1 MKKNAIIAMS
11 GGVDSSVAAFL
22 VQSQGYDCMGV
33 TMKLFNNED
42 IGEKKE
48 KTCCSLS
55 DVEDAR
61 SVANK
66 LGIPYYVFNF
76 SSCFKENVIDRF
88 IAAYSQGKTPNPCI
102 DCNRYLKFE
111 KLFLRAKELDYE
123 FIATGHYA
131 QIDYD
136 KASGRY
142 LLKKSVDEGK
152 DQSYFL
158 YTLTQSQLSHLLL
171 PLGGMKKSQIRKIA
185 QEQGF
190 VNAAKHD
197 SQDICF
203 VPDGKYAEFIRQYTG
218 ATPKPG
224 EFRDS
229 SGKVLG
235 THKGIIHYTIGQRKK
250 LGLSVGKPIYVT
262 ALDPKENVVYVGDET
277 ELFSKSLKVDSVN
290 WIPFSSLSGSKKLLV
305 KIRSTQ
311 KAQPAIIHPINEK
324 EVWVEFLNPQRA
336 ITPGQAAVFY
346 EGEMVVG
353 GGIISA

>member
-76 SSCFKENVIDRF
+76 SSCFQENVIDRF
-88 IAAYSQGKTPNPCI
+88 IAAYNQGKTPNPCI

-142 LLKKSVDEGK
+142 LLKKSIDEEK

-158 YTLTQSQLSHLLL
+158 YTLTQSQLSRLLL

-190 VNAAKHD
+190 VNATKHD

-203 VPDGKYAEFIRQYTG
+203 VPDGKYAEFIQQYTG
-218 ATPKPG
+218 TPSKTG
-224 EFRDS
+224 EFKDS

-290 WIPFSSLSGSKKLLV
+290 WIPFSSLSDSKKVLV

-311 KAQPAIIHPINEK
+311 KAQPAIIHPLNEK
-324 EVWVEFLNPQRA
+324 EVLVEFLNPQRA

-346 EGEMVVG
+346 EGDIVVG

>member
-1 MKKNAIIAMS
+1 MKRNAIIAMS

-88 IAAYSQGKTPNPCI
+88 IAAYNQGKTPNPCI

-123 FIATGHYA
+123 FVATGHYA

-136 KASGRY
+136 KSIGRY

-158 YTLTQSQLSHLLL
+158 YTLTQSQLSRLLL
-171 PLGGMKKSQIRKIA
+171 PLGEMKKSQIRKIA

-190 VNAAKHD
+190 VNATKHD

-203 VPDGKYAEFIRQYTG
+203 VPDGKYAEFIQQYTG
-218 ATPKPG
+218 TPSKIG
-224 EFRDS
+224 EFKDS

-290 WIPFSSLSGSKKLLV
+290 WIPFSSLSGSKKALV

-311 KAQPAIIHPINEK
+311 KAQSAIIHPLNEK
-324 EVWVEFLNPQRA
+324 EVWVEFLKPQRA

-346 EGEMVVG
+346 EGDIVVG